1 METET
6 TQYKLHE
13 YRQGRHAFAGR
24 RLFTATGAEP
34 VLDYARSLRGF
45 SYVMVETTT
54 LVMRDDAPHDGDE
67 IRITYTE
74 SRYVLMH
81 RQSLN
86 DPFETSDWHPF
97 DIDNYAL
104 VEVHMEG
111 TAGPEITTTISTFAK
126 LKDTTLAAL
135 TEYTFEGLQRDA
147 LLATFGSAHVIA
159 DREHIL
165 QLHKVEEKAD
175 DLLNEMAH
183 KLQGGEYYGH

>member
-13 YRQGRHAFAGR
+13 YRSGRHAFAGR
-24 RLFTATGAEP
+24 RLFTATGAES

-111 TAGPEITTTISTFAK
+111 TSGPEITTTISTFAK

-159 DREHIL
+159 DREHIH
-165 QLHKVEEKAD
+165 QLPRVEEKAD

-183 KLQGGEYYGH
+183 RLQGGEYYGH